1 MKPSI
6 EEIEFHGIAAL
17 RLNGPRGASAV
28 VSKLGAQVLSWVT
41 PDGRERLFLSDKAVF
56 DGSVA
61 IRGGIPVCWP
71 QFAGLGELPKHGFV
85 RTLPWQVSAQRGGD
99 DYALLTLELADDATT
114 RALWPHAF
122 RLELTVMLETDRL
135 DLELSVNNTGDSAF
149 AFTGALH
156 SYLRVVQ
163 VEDVTLEGLYGHD
176 YRDAAKGNVV
186 VRDTGTHIAVEGEMD
201 RVYRRV
207 KRPQLLQAGMSA
219 SVAHLSTHGFHTTT
233 SGKPWP
239 TCRPMA
245 GGTCCAWRRW
255 RSSRWSSPP
264 ATNGMAGRPWSPSDL
279 PCRPASL
286 ICIRVAGGALG

>member
-71 QFAGLGELPKHGFV
+71 QFAGLGELPRHGFV

-99 DYALLTLELADDATT
+99 DYALLTLEEADDATT

-122 RLELTVMLETDRL
+122 RLELTVMLEADRL

-156 SYLRVVQ
+156 TYLRVVQ

-207 KRPQLLQAGMSA
+207 KRPQLLQAGNLSLAAQSQGFPDVVVWNPWVDKCATLTDMPA
-219 SVAHLSTHGFHTTT
+219 DGWRHMLCVEAVAEQ
-233 SGKPWP
+233 PVVVP
-239 TCRPMA
+239 A
-245 GGTCCAWRRW
+245 GEEWY
-255 RSSRWSSPP
+255 
-264 ATNGMAGRPWSPSDL
+264 GRQTL
-279 PCRPASL
+279 
-286 ICIRVAGGALG
+286 VAV